1 MKELLKNRLYI
12 TSLTSDII
20 SNIGDIMFYL
30 ALVNYI
36 VFLENP
42 EYGVAILTV
51 SETLPG
57 IFAIFLGY
65 FADKSINRVNKIAL
79 TLVFRAFL
87 YMIIGFL
94 MGYSPAL
101 WIVIVAACIN
111 FLSDIIGQYESSLFL
126 PISLKVVPNEL
137 REKSIAFKS
146 SMVSTVNIISRVFG
160 VLLIGILSYSMI
172 AYINSATFI
181 IALLIFLTIYK
192 PLKNIYKDEE
202 KSLKDNVIFN
212 RNMLKEFKN
221 NFKIVLEEIKSF
233 PEVISAMLVIPFIN
247 AILFVINP
255 IFILLIS
262 KHSDFIIINSQTTIA
277 TFPIVLSISSI
288 FGSIVAIKYSEKFE
302 IIPLLIIVLIVSLA
316 IFVSLYFHQ
325 IYLSLIF
332 IGLLAII
339 VSLISPKLSALI
351 QNNVNPNI
359 IGTVSGF
366 LGTSAQVVM
375 VIVSFIFSW
384 AITFVN
390 IKVILLIFVLL
401 NLILIIK
408 VQFFSKNDKI
418 KNNS

>member
-30 ALVNYI
+30 ALVNYV
-36 VFLENP
+36 VFLESP
-42 EYGVAILTV
+42 EYGVAILTI

-79 TLVFRAFL
+79 TLVIRSFL

-101 WIVIVAACIN
+101 WIVIVAAVIN

-146 SMVSTVNIISRVFG
+146 SIVSTINIIARVFG
-160 VLLIGILSYSMI
+160 ILLIGILSYSMI

-302 IIPLLIIVLIVSLA
+302 IMPLLITVLVVSLA
-316 IFVSLYFHQ
+316 IFVSLYFHK

-332 IGLLAII
+332 IGLIAII
-339 VSLISPKLSALI
+339 VSLINPKLSALI

-359 IGTVSGF
+359 IGTVFGF
-366 LGTSAQVVM
+366 LGTSAQIVM

-390 IKVILLIFVLL
+390 IKVIILIFVLL

>member
-1 MKELLKNRLYI
+1 MKDLLKNRLYI
-12 TSLTSDII
+12 TSLISDII

-30 ALVNYI
+30 ALVNYV

-79 TLVFRAFL
+79 TLVIRSFL
-87 YMIIGFL
+87 YIIIGFL

-111 FLSDIIGQYESSLFL
+111 FVSDIIGQYESSLFL

-146 SMVSTVNIISRVFG
+146 SIVSTINIIARVFG
-160 VLLIGILSYSMI
+160 ILLIGILSYSMI

-221 NFKIVLEEIKSF
+221 NFKIVLEEIKNF

-302 IIPLLIIVLIVSLA
+302 IMPLLIIVLIVSLA

-359 IGTVSGF
+359 IGTVFGF
-366 LGTSAQVVM
+366 LGTSAQIVM

>member
-12 TSLTSDII
+12 TSLISDII

-30 ALVNYI
+30 ALVNYV
-36 VFLENP
+36 VFLESP
-42 EYGVAILTV
+42 EYGVAILTI

-79 TLVFRAFL
+79 TLVIRSFL
-87 YMIIGFL
+87 YIIIGFL

-101 WIVIVAACIN
+101 WIVIVAAVIN

-146 SMVSTVNIISRVFG
+146 SIVSTINIIARVFG
-160 VLLIGILSYSMI
+160 ILLIGILSYSMI

-302 IIPLLIIVLIVSLA
+302 IMPLLITVLIVSLA
-316 IFVSLYFHQ
+316 IFVSLYFHK

-332 IGLLAII
+332 IGLIAII
-339 VSLISPKLSALI
+339 VSLINPKLSALI

-359 IGTVSGF
+359 ICTVFGF
-366 LGTSAQVVM
+366 LGTSAQIVM

>member
-30 ALVNYI
+30 ALVNYV
-36 VFLENP
+36 VFLESP
-42 EYGVAILTV
+42 EYGVAILTI

-79 TLVFRAFL
+79 TLVISSFL

-101 WIVIVAACIN
+101 WIVIVAAVIN

-146 SMVSTVNIISRVFG
+146 SIVSTINIIARVFG
-160 VLLIGILSYSMI
+160 ILLIGILSYSMI

-302 IIPLLIIVLIVSLA
+302 IMPLLITVLVVSLA
-316 IFVSLYFHQ
+316 IFVSLYFHK

-332 IGLLAII
+332 IGLIAII
-339 VSLISPKLSALI
+339 VSLINPKLSALI

-359 IGTVSGF
+359 IGTVFGF
-366 LGTSAQVVM
+366 LGTSAQIVM

-390 IKVILLIFVLL
+390 IKVIILIFVLL